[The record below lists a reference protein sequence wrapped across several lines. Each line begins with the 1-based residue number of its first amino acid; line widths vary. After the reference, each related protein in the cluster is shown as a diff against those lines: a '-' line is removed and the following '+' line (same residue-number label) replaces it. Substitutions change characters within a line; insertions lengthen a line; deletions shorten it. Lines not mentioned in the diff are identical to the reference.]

1 MNTAGEW
8 QGVWAEQRSY
18 YNTPWVN
25 KDNITH
31 SVTNDW
37 GQIKR
42 KIKRQGVVHIIC
54 FYDNKIMS
62 V

>member
-1 MNTAGEW
+1 MNTAEEW

-25 KDNITH
+25 KDNIT
-31 SVTNDW
+31 VINDW

-42 KIKRQGVVHIIC
+42 KIMRQDVVEFIC
-54 FYDNKIMS
+54 FYDHKIMMS
-62 V
+62 A